1 MDSCPKEL
9 EPFLKAHNLRK
20 NEKDIENWQLGQ
32 YIASSIACVL
42 SDTKYPKE
50 PMFQIKDEVD
60 LSDEQIYEQ
69 ELKKALFIEEQWIMA
84 EKQKGLPETII

>member
-1 MDSCPKEL
+1 
-9 EPFLKAHNLRK
+9 
-20 NEKDIENWQLGQ
+20 
-32 YIASSIACVL
+32 
-42 SDTKYPKE
+42 
-50 PMFQIKDEVD
+50 MFQLKDEVD